1 MLGAGCRATLEEV
14 IEADIILHVRD
25 VSHGDTVAQSADVIA
40 VLRNLGIEPDDPRL
54 IEIWNKIDRL
64 DPEERERLDNL
75 GRRRGDGSRPVL
87 VSALTAYGLDCLVIA
102 IEDELARSRL
112 TLDVAL
118 DLAAGAGVTWVHRHA
133 AVRAR

>member
-75 GRRRGDGSRPVL
+75 GRRRGDGSRPGL
-87 VSALTAYGLDCLVIA
+87 GSALTGEGLDGPSIA
-102 IEDELARSRL
+102 SEAELARSRL

-118 DLAAGAGVTWVHRHA
+118 DLADGARLSWLH
-133 AVRAR
+133 